1 MTLSKNRIK
10 QLLKSKHKKQT
21 KKNIKKKRNI
31 KFIIVLEKKRNLRTQ
46 TIKNV
51 KKHRPAKKR
60 RKAYIHKTGHN
71 KISIMDNIKNDY
83 LHRKKL
89 NKYILP
95 VIYEEEENEYALMQF
110 GGNVDET
117 QTEMIKTPIK
127 PWR

>member
-1 MTLSKNRIK
+1 MTLSKKRIK

-21 KKNIKKKRNI
+21 KKKIKKKKKYKIHNSFR
-31 KFIIVLEKKRNLRTQ
+31 KKKRNLRTQ

-51 KKHRPAKKR
+51 KKHRPAKKK

-117 QTEMIKTPIK
+117 QNL
-127 PWR
+127 R